1 MRPSPTVN
9 PLWQLGQITLSL
21 GFLISKM
28 EVDTPQDAW
37 AAGQRRESQR
47 AGLPG
52 EGGSYAA
59 YSRSGGPFPWER
71 ERRGWSRR
79 RETPL

>member
-9 PLWQLGQITLSL
+9 SLWLLGQITLSL

-28 EVDTPQDAW
+28 EVDMPHDAW

-47 AGLPG
+47 GLPG
-52 EGGSYAA
+52 EGGGYGS
-59 YSRSGGPFPWER
+59 
-71 ERRGWSRR
+71 
-79 RETPL
+79 LL